1 MRPSRPSGV
10 GIRLATLGAMRPLFH
25 AATFC
30 LLALSAAC
38 SRPADL
44 VLYCSLDQDLS
55 EPLIARFEEQSG
67 YRVDT
72 QFDVERNKTVGLVN
86 RILQEA
92 KNPRADVYWNNELAQ
107 TIRLVKEGVTEPF
120 AVTSA
125 EGIPTE
131 FHDPNG
137 HWVGF
142 AARARVILYRTDRP
156 DDMHLVPQ
164 RLEDFLRPEV
174 AAVGAMAAPLT
185 GTTLTNYSILADSWG
200 DEQTIA
206 WFEQAREAGLS
217 FGSGNADVMRR
228 TRNGDFL
235 WCFTDTDDAA
245 KAMDAGYA
253 VAQRY
258 LEQGT
263 EAAPLGTL
271 LIPNSVC
278 RLASGKNQE
287 AAQAFLEY
295 VLSAETEQFLARSV
309 SRQIPLHASVTA
321 PPGVGKPGEDFLPM
335 EVDWTSAAEGIQ
347 RRAADF
353 QELFVR

>member
-1 MRPSRPSGV
+1 
-10 GIRLATLGAMRPLFH
+10 MRPLFY
-25 AATFC
+25 AATLG
-30 LLALSAAC
+30 LLTLSTAC

-55 EPLIARFEEQSG
+55 EPLLKRFEEQSG
-67 YRVDT
+67 YSVDM

-92 KNPRADVYWNNELAQ
+92 SNPRADVYWNNELAQ
-107 TIRLVKEGVTEPF
+107 TIRLVQAGVTEPF
-120 AVTSA
+120 TAASA
-125 EGIPTE
+125 EGIPASY
-131 FHDPNG
+131 HDPAG

-156 DDMHLVPQ
+156 DDMGLVPTHLQ
-164 RLEDFLRPEV
+164 DFLRPEV

-185 GTTLTNYSILADSWG
+185 GTTLTNYSILSDFHG
-200 DEQTIA
+200 DAETLA
-206 WFEQAREAGLS
+206 WLEQAQAAGLS

-245 KAMDAGYA
+245 KAMDAGYP

-263 EAAPLGTL
+263 DTAPLGTL

-287 AAQAFLEY
+287 AAQAFLEF
-295 VLSAETEQFLARSV
+295 VLSAETEQYLARSV
-309 SRQIPLHASVTA
+309 SRQIPLHASITA
-321 PPGVGKPGEDFLPM
+321 PPGVGKPGTDFEPM
-335 EVDWTSAAEGIQ
+335 VVDWTSAAEGIQ
-347 RRAADF
+347 ARAAAF